1 MTARSLSGANAL
13 VTGATGGLGA
23 PIARALAAQGMRVVI
38 SGRRGDVLHSLAR
51 EDKSG
56 ALLPVPADLSLPG
69 GPAALLRRAE
79 ATADGPISVLVND
92 AGVELASAFER
103 YSDEE
108 IERLLVVDLVAVLE
122 LTRAAVVRMLDGD
135 GGHVVNVV
143 SLGGKGAVPYDV
155 PYAAAKW
162 GLAGATRS
170 LRSEYEGRGVGF
182 SAVFPGFV
190 SAAGMHARA
199 RARGA
204 TAPRAF
210 GETTPERVA
219 DAVVEA
225 IRKDLPEV
233 IVSPHPIRPAIAI
246 GELSPRLGEWL
257 TRRSGVRR
265 YCRAVARQG
274 GRA

>member
-1 MTARSLSGANAL
+1 MRELAGRTAL
-13 VTGATGGLGA
+13 VTGATGGLGG
-23 PIARALAAQGMRVVI
+23 PITRALAAQGMRVVI
-38 SGRRGDVLHSLAR
+38 SGRRADALHRLSR
-51 EDKSG
+51 EHPAG

-79 ATADGPISVLVND
+79 AAAGGTISVLVND
-92 AGVELASAFER
+92 AGAELASAFER

-108 IERLLVVDLVAVLE
+108 IEGLLRVDLVAVLE
-122 LTRAAVVRMLDGD
+122 LTRAAVVGMLAG

-170 LRSEYEGRGVGF
+170 LRAEYEGRNVGF

-190 SAAGMHARA
+190 TRAGMHARA
-199 RARGA
+199 RERGVG
-204 TAPRAF
+204 APRAF
-210 GETTPERVA
+210 GETTPEHVA
-219 DAVVEA
+219 DAVVRA
-225 IRKDLPEV
+225 IRQDLPEV
-233 IVSPHPIRPAIAI
+233 IVTAHPVRPAIAI
-246 GELSPRLGEWL
+246 GELSPRLGAWL
-257 TRRSGVRR
+257 TRRSGVQR
-265 YCRAVARQG
+265 YCRAVAQQG